1 MAVTRAQ
8 VEFLMIRRL
17 GRLMHYWNLDGTTV
31 DGTNPDIGAA
41 LARGLMGVGITPDD
55 PTSPTDLEVAQ
66 CATAR
71 YPELFDLTHLHLLEA
86 CLDNTDE
93 VRQREGVNEQEWN
106 GRISE
111 LRRRYEQKR
120 QDVAERYGEGLAL
133 GTSGTVTVQW
143 LEPDPDTTLD
153 A

>member
-1 MAVTRAQ
+1 MPLTRPQ
-8 VEFLMIRRL
+8 VETLMARRL
-17 GRLMHYWNLDGTTV
+17 GRLLQYWNLDGVTA
-31 DGTNPDIGAA
+31 DGTNPDVGAS
-41 LARGLMGVGITPDD
+41 LARSLMGVGVAPADATD
-55 PTSPTDLEVAQ
+55 PTDEEVAR
-66 CATAR
+66 CATER
-71 YPELFDLTHLHLLEA
+71 HPELLDLTHLHLLEA

-133 GTSGTVTVQW
+133 GIGGTIAVQW
-143 LEPDPDTTLD
+143 LEPDPEATD